1 MFTFRLA
8 SAVVFLLLVSAC
20 GAPSTTTSAA
30 SSASSSSPTPA
41 ASAAGPVLVGLDW
54 HSNGPSTVMLMK
66 LDGSVI
72 ATRTLPATWLVD
84 EHAVGAYMLVA
95 NDGSGK
101 AWTVDATGAVTDV
114 APAAA
119 AFLSPPANGGGWA
132 PPLIVDSTRAVTVGW
147 PNQTSMAAY
156 EVDLRSG
163 SVRSLLTAQQTG
175 VMALAPALTVIDVSA
190 DRQTVWLRKVTPT
203 GGISGELDI
212 VGIDLRTGAV
222 SSQRRADSFA
232 SEQDLAITRDG
243 KSVASQEEFGT
254 NGSNLAIRHLHV
266 ISLGSKVDSDLQG
279 AAPYVG
285 GQRSPSVL
293 FAPGGA
299 SVAWWGGLDNG
310 YNAFLVNV
318 AVLGGAGRSLF
329 RLDNPGGTHE
339 LVTVMWADPTT
350 LLVQTDTTMTPGS
363 FQGSDLH
370 AFTMDA
376 TSGAQKPLPAEL
388 HYVVAVL
395 N

>member
-1 MFTFRLA
+1 MCRFRLA
-8 SAVVFLLLVSAC
+8 SAFVVLLLAGAC
-20 GAPSTTTSAA
+20 GSPSTTQSTAV
-30 SSASSSSPTPA
+30 SASSSSPTTA
-41 ASAAGPVLVGLDW
+41 ASAVSPVLVGLDW
-54 HSNGPSTVMLMK
+54 RLNSPSTVILMR

-101 AWTVDATGAVTDV
+101 AWTVDASGAVTDV

-119 AFLSPPANGGGWA
+119 AILSPPTNGGGWA
-132 PPLIVDSTRAVTVGW
+132 PPLIVDSATAVIVRRGSDALT
-147 PNQTSMAAY
+147 AD

-163 SVRSLLTAQQTG
+163 AVRSLLTAPYTG
-175 VMALAPALTVIDVSA
+175 VMGLPALTVLDVSS
-190 DRQTVWLRKVTPT
+190 DRKTVWARKVTST
-203 GGISGELDI
+203 GGTSGQLEI

-222 SSQRRADSFA
+222 SSQGQANAFV

-243 KSVASQEEFGT
+243 KSVAGQEYFGT
-254 NGSNLAIRHLHV
+254 DSSQFASRHLHLV
-266 ISLGSKVDSDLQG
+266 SLGTKVDSDLQG
-279 AAPYVG
+279 TAPYIG

-299 SVAWWGGLDNG
+299 AVAWWGGLNNGDNA
-310 YNAFLVNV
+310 YLVNV
-318 AVLGGAGRSLF
+318 AVLGGTGRSLF
-329 RLDNPGGTHE
+329 RLDNTDGTHE
-339 LVTVMWADPTT
+339 MVTVMWADPAT
-350 LLVQTDTTMTPGS
+350 LLVQTDTTTTPGS

-376 TSGAQKPLPAEL
+376 TTGAQKPVPAAL
-388 HYVVAVL
+388 HYLVAVL
-395 N
+395 S

>member
-8 SAVVFLLLVSAC
+8 SAFVLLLLVGAC
-20 GAPSTTTSAA
+20 GSPSATKSA
-30 SSASSSSPTPA
+30 SASSSSPTS
-41 ASAAGPVLVGLDW
+41 ASSPVLVGLDW
-54 HSNGPSTVMLMK
+54 HLNAPSTVIVMK

-101 AWTVDATGAVTDV
+101 AWTVDATGAVTDL

-119 AFLSPPANGGGWA
+119 EFLSPPANGGGWA
-132 PPLIVDSTRAVTVGW
+132 PPLIVDSTTAVTVGW
-147 PNQTSMAAY
+147 PTQTNMAAY

-163 SVRSLLTAQQTG
+163 AIRTLLTAPQTG
-175 VMALAPALTVIDVSA
+175 VMALAPALTVLDVSA

-203 GGISGELDI
+203 GGVSGELDI
-212 VGIDLRTGAV
+212 VGISLRTGAV
-222 SSQRRADSFA
+222 SSQGRADSFA
-232 SEQDLAITRDG
+232 GEQDLAITRDG

-266 ISLGSKVDSDLQG
+266 ISLGTKVDSDLQG
-279 AAPYVG
+279 DAPYVG

-310 YNAFLVNV
+310 DNAFLVNV
-318 AVLGGAGRSLF
+318 AVVGGTGRSLF

-376 TSGAQKPLPAEL
+376 TSGAQKPLPAAL
-388 HYVVAVL
+388 RYVVAVL

>member
-8 SAVVFLLLVSAC
+8 SAFGFLLLVSAC
-20 GAPSTTTSAA
+20 GSPSDTNSAA
-30 SSASSSSPTPA
+30 VSSSSPTSA
-41 ASAAGPVLVGLDW
+41 ASRVGPVLVGLDL
-54 HSNGPSTVMLMK
+54 HSNGPSTVTLMK

-101 AWTVDATGAVTDV
+101 AWTVDASGAVTNV

-132 PPLIVDSTRAVTVGW
+132 PPLIVDSTTAVTVGW
-147 PNQTSMAAY
+147 ANQTSMAAY
-156 EVDLRSG
+156 AVDLRSG
-163 SVRSLLTAQQTG
+163 GVRTLLSAPQTG
-175 VMALAPALTVIDVSA
+175 VMALAPALTVLDVSA
-190 DRQTVWLRKVTPT
+190 DRRTVWLRKVTAT
-203 GGISGELDI
+203 GGTGGQLDI
-212 VGIDLRTGAV
+212 VGVDLRTGTI
-222 SSQRRADSFA
+222 SSQGRADAFA
-232 SEQDLAITRDG
+232 DEQDLAVTRDG
-243 KSVASQEEFGT
+243 KSVAGQEEYGT
-254 NGSNLAIRHLHV
+254 NGNNLAIRHLHV
-266 ISLGSKVDSDLQG
+266 VSLGSKVDSDVQG
-279 AAPYVG
+279 AAPYLG

-310 YNAFLVNV
+310 DNAFLVNV
-318 AVLGGAGRSLF
+318 AALGGTGRSLF
-329 RLDNPGGTHE
+329 RLDNSGGTHE
-339 LVTVMWADPTT
+339 LVTVMWADSAT
-350 LLVQTDTTMTPGS
+350 LVVQTDSATTPGS

-370 AFTMDA
+370 AFNIDA
-376 TSGAQKPLPAEL
+376 ASGTVKPLPAVL

>member
-8 SAVVFLLLVSAC
+8 SEFVFLLLVGAC
-20 GAPSTTTSAA
+20 GSPSTTTSAA
-30 SSASSSSPTPA
+30 ASASSSSPTPA
-41 ASAAGPVLVGLDW
+41 VSAASPVIVGLDW
-54 HSNGPSTVMLMK
+54 HLNSPSTVVLMR

-101 AWTVDATGAVTDV
+101 AWTVDASGAVTDV

-119 AFLSPPANGGGWA
+119 VFLSPPTNGGGWA
-132 PPLIVDSTRAVTVGW
+132 PPLIVDSTTAVTVGW
-147 PNQTSMAAY
+147 PNQTSIAAY

-163 SVRSLLTAQQTG
+163 RVRTLLTAPQTG
-175 VMALAPALTVIDVSA
+175 VMAPALAVLDVSA

-212 VGIDLRTGAV
+212 VGVDLRTGTI
-222 SSQRRADSFA
+222 SSQGRADSFA

-310 YNAFLVNV
+310 DNAFLVNV
-318 AVLGGAGRSLF
+318 AVLGGTGRNLF

-350 LLVQTDTTMTPGS
+350 LLVQTDTTITPGS

-376 TSGAQKPLPAEL
+376 TSGAQKPLPAAL